1 MPRTILLATLC
12 TWPPKSITC
21 FHYPA
26 CFMTP
31 DCQDHHWSKGRG
43 RRVSRTKCTHGKGA
57 WQSREKWRQA
67 ASRGGRREF
76 LHAWALCN
84 ATLGSFSLFFCSTGK
99 GKKCWKHEAE
109 QSLSGAEEDESQ
121 VRVFGRHWG
130 MRPLNDLRHEDHQE
144 LPCHV
149 YSTTYCDKSLLFGNF
164 MAPIYH

>member
-1 MPRTILLATLC
+1 MHYLLSLPCLFYDSRLSGPPLIQRKREESFQDKVYTRKGSLAV
-12 TWPPKSITC
+12 TWEVKTSC
-21 FHYPA
+21 EQRRVEGVPA
-26 CFMTP
+26 CLGSVQC
-31 DCQDHHWSKGRG
+31 D
-43 RRVSRTKCTHGKGA
+43 
-57 WQSREKWRQA
+57 
-67 ASRGGRREF
+67 
-76 LHAWALCN
+76 
-84 ATLGSFSLFFCSTGK
+84 LGSFSLFFCRTGK